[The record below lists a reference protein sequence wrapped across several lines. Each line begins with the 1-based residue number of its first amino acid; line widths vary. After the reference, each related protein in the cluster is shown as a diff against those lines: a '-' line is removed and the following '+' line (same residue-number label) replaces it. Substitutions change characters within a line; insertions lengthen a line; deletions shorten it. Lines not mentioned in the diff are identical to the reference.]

1 MKYKLTNTTKIVN
14 GVTLYQIQALKDFSD
29 VKKGDIGGWIQ
40 AEKNLSQENNCW
52 VWGDALVYG
61 DARVYNDA
69 LVYGDAWVWGDANVS
84 GKAQVSGNARVYDD
98 ARVSGNA
105 QVSGKARI
113 GLIEINFNLEGDFN
127 EILKALFQKNN
138 LPILLGIHPDLDKII
153 AYKLSH

>member
-69 LVYGDAWVWGDANVS
+69 MVYNDALVYGDAWVWGDANVS
-84 GKAQVSGNARVYDD
+84 GKAQVSGNARV
-98 ARVSGNA
+98 
-105 QVSGKARI
+105 
-113 GLIEINFNLEGDFN
+113 
-127 EILKALFQKNN
+127 
-138 LPILLGIHPDLDKII
+138 
-153 AYKLSH
+153 